1 MEDLIPVINKLQDV
15 FSAIGQQ
22 ALDLPQIVVVGS
34 QSSGKSSVL
43 ESIVGRDFLPRGS
56 GVVTRRP
63 LVLQLY
69 SISPPS
75 KSSDGGYD
83 ESSSDTGLDHQEH
96 GDTVPFYPLD
106 DEHGHVTGRS
116 GRRGERTRA
125 SKLPEKASAEEWG
138 EFLHLPGE
146 KFTDF
151 SLIREEIQRETDRVT
166 GTNKGISNESINL
179 KIYSPHVLNLTVVD
193 LPGVTR
199 VPVGDQPEDIENQIK
214 AMCLEFIS
222 NPNAV
227 ILAVSAANQDISNSD
242 GLQLARLVDPEGLRT
257 IGVLTKVDIMDQ
269 GTDAVDILQDRA
281 GLQLR
286 RGYVAIINRSQQ
298 DIMNRVTVR
307 QGLTKEQEFFSS
319 HPKYR
324 GIMHKCG
331 TKTMTTRLN
340 QILMHHIRDCLP
352 GIRSKIVHMVTEV
365 KSSLDSLGESPDDLT
380 PPKQG
385 EYLLKT
391 LSKFASNVTDIV
403 DGKGSDVGVEM
414 EELCGG
420 ARILYVFN
428 EIFARRL
435 MAVNPFDLLKDQ
447 DIQTAMSNSNGVR
460 HPLFIPESS
469 FDLLVRK
476 QISRLDTPGIQC
488 VDLVYDE
495 MIRMCLQVDA
505 TELSRFPTLR
515 DRVFE
520 CIHKLLREC
529 VKPTQTMISNLVK
542 VELAFINTSHPDF
555 IGGKKAI
562 LAQRGDA
569 GPGASGSNGQPE
581 GGGPPSQQQLQSNTP
596 SAPQLGGHDKNGKVN
611 SGEGTGVVS
620 NASNTVATV
629 KATKVE
635 QPEPPS
641 AQESAFPN
649 FFNVF
654 TRGNNAPSTPQPHQH
669 QSSMSHLSSPQRNSA
684 SRGSLDPYAYP
695 SQNSPYAQAGNQV
708 VSDLQTIRLSQ
719 VPDKMRSSDK
729 PSGVEKVEIQVI
741 KTLISSYFDI
751 VKKSFTDMV
760 PKVVMHFLVNSF
772 KDGLQNELIS
782 TLYRESLFTDLL
794 KETDDVAAK
803 RQACREMR
811 DLLMKAMEIVNEVRD
826 YTVFDK

>member
-1 MEDLIPVINKLQDV
+1 MV
-15 FSAIGQQ
+15 
-22 ALDLPQIVVVGS
+22 
-34 QSSGKSSVL
+34 
-43 ESIVGRDFLPRGS
+43 
-56 GVVTRRP
+56 
-63 LVLQLY
+63 
-69 SISPPS
+69 
-75 KSSDGGYD
+75 
-83 ESSSDTGLDHQEH
+83 
-96 GDTVPFYPLD
+96 
-106 DEHGHVTGRS
+106 
-116 GRRGERTRA
+116 
-125 SKLPEKASAEEWG
+125 
-138 EFLHLPGE
+138 
-146 KFTDF
+146 
-151 SLIREEIQRETDRVT
+151 

-179 KIYSPHVLNLTVVD
+179 KIHSPHVLNLTVVD

-199 VPVGDQPEDIENQIK
+199 VPVGDQPENIEEQIK
-214 AMCLEFIS
+214 GMCLQFIS

-269 GTDAVDILQDRA
+269 GTDAVDILLDRS

-298 DIMNRVTVR
+298 DILNRVSVR
-307 QGLTKEQEFFSS
+307 QGLAKEEQFFGS

-324 GIMHKCG
+324 SILHKCG

-365 KSSLDSLGESPDDLT
+365 KTNLDSLGDSPDDLSQA
-380 PPKQG
+380 KQG

-391 LSKFASNVTDIV
+391 LSKFASNVTDFV

-476 QISRLDTPGIQC
+476 QITRLDTPGLQC

-505 TELSRFPTLR
+505 SELSRFPTLR

-562 LAQRGDA
+562 LAQRNDNASTNAA
-569 GPGASGSNGQPE
+569 GGNGGSASSSSSDGHHPSAVHEKNSKINDHS
-581 GGGPPSQQQLQSNTP
+581 GGGGGGNT
-596 SAPQLGGHDKNGKVN
+596 
-611 SGEGTGVVS
+611 
-620 NASNTVATV
+620 ATV
-629 KATKVE
+629 TATKVE
-635 QPEPPS
+635 PEQLPS
-641 AQESAFPN
+641 STQDAHQGQNQGQMQSGLPG
-649 FFNVF
+649 FFNLF
-654 TRGNNAPSTPQPHQH
+654 SKQASATAPISQ
-669 QSSMSHLSSPQRNSA
+669 LSSPQRGTAN

-695 SQNSPYAQAGNQV
+695 SQNASNLFSSHGGSSDGQA
-708 VSDLQTIRLSQ
+708 IRLQQ
-719 VPDKMRSSDK
+719 VPDKMRSSEK

-782 TLYRESLFTDLL
+782 TLYRESLLSDLL

-811 DLLMKAMEIVNEVRD
+811 DLLLKAMEIVNEVRD

>member
-1 MEDLIPVINKLQDV
+1 M
-15 FSAIGQQ
+15 
-22 ALDLPQIVVVGS
+22 
-34 QSSGKSSVL
+34 
-43 ESIVGRDFLPRGS
+43 
-56 GVVTRRP
+56 
-63 LVLQLY
+63 
-69 SISPPS
+69 
-75 KSSDGGYD
+75 
-83 ESSSDTGLDHQEH
+83 
-96 GDTVPFYPLD
+96 
-106 DEHGHVTGRS
+106 
-116 GRRGERTRA
+116 
-125 SKLPEKASAEEWG
+125 
-138 EFLHLPGE
+138 HLPGQ

-151 SLIREEIQRETDRVT
+151 AQIREEIQRETDRVV
-166 GTNKGISNESINL
+166 GTNKGISKETINL

-214 AMCLEFIS
+214 GMCLEFIS

-298 DIMNRVTVR
+298 DILNQVTVR
-307 QGLTKEQEFFSS
+307 QGLAKEEQFFSA

-324 GIMHKCG
+324 SIMHKCG

-352 GIRSKIVHMVTEV
+352 GIRSKIVYMVTEV
-365 KSSLDSLGESPDDLT
+365 KNSLESFGESPDDLT

-414 EELCGG
+414 QELCGG

-447 DIQTAMSNSNGVR
+447 DIQTAMANSNGVR

-476 QISRLDTPGIQC
+476 QITRLDTPGVQC

-505 TELSRFPTLR
+505 SELSRFPTLR

-562 LAQRGDA
+562 LAQRSDNNGNGNGNGNANNGTGGA
-569 GPGASGSNGQPE
+569 GSTGSVE
-581 GGGPPSQQQLQSNTP
+581 GGGQQLSSSSSQQ
-596 SAPQLGGHDKNGKVN
+596 PQNGGQEAKNNKAIENGG
-611 SGEGTGVVS
+611 SGSGSGSGSGV
-620 NASNTVATV
+620 ASSVNTVT
-629 KATKVE
+629 ATKVE
-635 QPEPPS
+635 QEQTQSLADYQNNSGLPG
-641 AQESAFPN
+641 
-649 FFNVF
+649 FFNLF
-654 TRGNNAPSTPQPHQH
+654 SKQSAATAPPLSHQSPQKHTRGAGAGTGAGSSSTL
-669 QSSMSHLSSPQRNSA
+669 M
-684 SRGSLDPYAYP
+684 DPYAYP
-695 SQNSPYAQAGNQV
+695 SQGSSGSGSGAFPHSQSGSADAQA
-708 VSDLQTIRLSQ
+708 IRLRQ
-719 VPDKMRSSDK
+719 VPEKMRSSEK

-751 VKKSFTDMV
+751 VKKNFTDMV
-760 PKVVMHFLVNSF
+760 PKVIMHFLVNSF

-811 DLLMKAMEIVNEVRD
+811 DLLLKAMEIVNEVRD

>member
-1 MEDLIPVINKLQDV
+1 LNNVIY
-15 FSAIGQQ
+15 
-22 ALDLPQIVVVGS
+22 
-34 QSSGKSSVL
+34 
-43 ESIVGRDFLPRGS
+43 S
-56 GVVTRRP
+56 GVRP
-63 LVLQLY
+63 SRQQDNF
-69 SISPPS
+69 SSPP
-75 KSSDGGYD
+75 
-83 ESSSDTGLDHQEH
+83 
-96 GDTVPFYPLD
+96 
-106 DEHGHVTGRS
+106 
-116 GRRGERTRA
+116 
-125 SKLPEKASAEEWG
+125 AEEWG

-298 DIMNRVTVR
+298 DIINKVTVR
-307 QGLTKEQEFFSS
+307 QGLAKEQQFFSS

-324 GIMHKCG
+324 GILNKCG
-331 TKTMTTRLN
+331 TITMTTRLN

-365 KSSLDSLGESPDDLT
+365 KNNLESFGESPDDLT

-391 LSKFASNVTDIV
+391 LSKFAQNVTDFV

-476 QISRLDTPGIQC
+476 QITRLDTPGLQC

-562 LAQRGDA
+562 LAQRSETSGGNGS
-569 GPGASGSNGQPE
+569 GPGAGGQSDSN
-581 GGGPPSQQQLQSNTP
+581 GPPSQQVSTTPASGPQQGLQDRVAKGEASSSATP
-596 SAPQLGGHDKNGKVN
+596 
-611 SGEGTGVVS
+611 
-620 NASNTVATV
+620 VATV

-635 QPEPPS
+635 QHPDQNS
-641 AQESAFPN
+641 SQDYQNNSAFPG
-649 FFNVF
+649 FFNIF
-654 TRGNNAPSTPQPHQH
+654 SKGNNASSTNPQGHA
-669 QSSMSHLSSPQRNSA
+669 SMSQLSSPLRGSNN
-684 SRGSLDPYAYP
+684 RGSLDPFSYP
-695 SQNSPYAQAGNQV
+695 SQNSPNPFTQAGAT
-708 VSDLQTIRLSQ
+708 SDMQTIRLSQ

>member
-1 MEDLIPVINKLQDV
+1 MVNKLQDV

-22 ALDLPQIVVVGS
+22 TLDLPQIVVVGS

-69 SISPPS
+69 SVPS
-75 KSSDGGYD
+75 RVSERKD
-83 ESSSDTGLDHQEH
+83 EESIDHQQH
-96 GDTVPFYPLD
+96 GDSHPFYPL
-106 DEHGHVTGRS
+106 EEEQSHITGRS
-116 GRRGERTRA
+116 ERRGDRNHHRSRHDNHVSYAE
-125 SKLPEKASAEEWG
+125 SEESEPEEWG

-146 KFTDF
+146 KFFDF
-151 SLIREEIQRETDRVT
+151 AAIRDEIQRETDRIT
-166 GTNKGISNESINL
+166 GTNKGISKESINL

-199 VPVGDQPEDIENQIK
+199 VPIGDQPDNIEEQIK
-214 AMCLEFIS
+214 TMCLEFIS

-242 GLQLARLVDPEGLRT
+242 GLQLARSVDPEGLRT

-269 GTDAVDILQDRA
+269 GTDAVDILLDRA

-286 RGYVAIINRSQQ
+286 RGYVAVINRSQQ
-298 DIMNRVTVR
+298 DIHNNVTVR
-307 QGLTKEQEFFSS
+307 QGLAKEHQFFAS

-324 GIMHKCG
+324 AILHKCG

-365 KSSLDSLGESPDDLT
+365 KSNLEAFGESPDDLS

-391 LSKFASNVTDIV
+391 LSKFASNVTDFF
-403 DGKGSDVGVEM
+403 DGKGSDFGVEM

-428 EIFARRL
+428 EIFAKRL
-435 MAVNPFDLLKDQ
+435 MEVNPFETISDQ
-447 DIQTAMSNSNGVR
+447 DIQTAMANSNGMR

-476 QISRLDTPGIQC
+476 QIARLDTPGLQC

-495 MIRMCLQVDA
+495 MVRMCLQVDA

-529 VKPTQTMISNLVK
+529 VKPTQTMISNFVK

-562 LAQRGDA
+562 LAQRGEQSAA
-569 GPGASGSNGQPE
+569 GSSAENSSQ
-581 GGGPPSQQQLQSNTP
+581 PPSQPNQEKTHKSGHSSISTGNGNGSGSGKAPSSLSSSSSSSSSSSVAEERSEGQSSSLGFFNIFSKQSSNPTSSQLQTVPGSSST
-596 SAPQLGGHDKNGKVN
+596 
-611 SGEGTGVVS
+611 T
-620 NASNTVATV
+620 ASN
-629 KATKVE
+629 
-635 QPEPPS
+635 P
-641 AQESAFPN
+641 
-649 FFNVF
+649 
-654 TRGNNAPSTPQPHQH
+654 
-669 QSSMSHLSSPQRNSA
+669 MSSPQRHA
-684 SRGSLDPYAYP
+684 PRGSLDPYTYP
-695 SQNSPYAQAGNQV
+695 SNSHSHPHSTAPLPGLMTEAQA
-708 VSDLQTIRLSQ
+708 IRLRQ
-719 VPDKMRSSDK
+719 VPDKMRSTEK

-741 KTLISSYFDI
+741 KSLISSYFDI
-751 VKKSFTDMV
+751 VKKTFVDMV
-760 PKVVMHFLVNSF
+760 PKMIMHFLVIGF
-772 KDGLQNELIS
+772 KDSLQNELIS
-782 TLYRESLFTDLL
+782 TLYRESLFSDLL
-794 KETDDVAAK
+794 KETDDVATK
-803 RQACREMR
+803 RQDCREMR
-811 DLLMKAMEIVNEVRD
+811 DLLLKAMEIVNEVRD

>member
-1 MEDLIPVINKLQDV
+1 LFLILRLCCR
-15 FSAIGQQ
+15 G
-22 ALDLPQIVVVGS
+22 
-34 QSSGKSSVL
+34 
-43 ESIVGRDFLPRGS
+43 GR
-56 GVVTRRP
+56 
-63 LVLQLY
+63 
-69 SISPPS
+69 
-75 KSSDGGYD
+75 
-83 ESSSDTGLDHQEH
+83 SSSHHQQEDTA
-96 GDTVPFYPLD
+96 P
-106 DEHGHVTGRS
+106 
-116 GRRGERTRA
+116 
-125 SKLPEKASAEEWG
+125 AEEWG

-151 SLIREEIQRETDRVT
+151 SLIREEIQRETDRVV
-166 GTNKGISNESINL
+166 GTNKGISKESINL

-214 AMCLEFIS
+214 GMCLEFIS

-269 GTDAVDILQDRA
+269 GTDAVDILLDRA

-298 DIMNRVTVR
+298 DILNQVSVR
-307 QGLTKEQEFFSS
+307 QGLAKEEQFFSA

-324 GIMHKCG
+324 SILHKCG

-365 KSSLDSLGESPDDLT
+365 KTSLDSFGESPDDLT

-391 LSKFASNVTDIV
+391 LSKFASNVTDFV

-447 DIQTAMSNSNGVR
+447 DIQTAMANSNGVR

-476 QISRLDTPGIQC
+476 QITRLDTPGLQC

-505 TELSRFPTLR
+505 SELSRFPTLR

-562 LAQRGDA
+562 LAQRNDNTATASGNGQQGAGGSSSSSEGGASQHHSSGSGQQHHHANGQGDKSSKGSDA
-569 GPGASGSNGQPE
+569 GAGAG
-581 GGGPPSQQQLQSNTP
+581 
-596 SAPQLGGHDKNGKVN
+596 SAPTAV
-611 SGEGTGVVS
+611 
-620 NASNTVATV
+620 ASVT
-629 KATKVE
+629 ATKVE
-635 QPEPPS
+635 QSEQSNPQEYQNPAAGGTGLPGFFNLFSKQSSSAPPS
-641 AQESAFPN
+641 
-649 FFNVF
+649 
-654 TRGNNAPSTPQPHQH
+654 
-669 QSSMSHLSSPQRNSA
+669 QSSGGHPLASPQRGGLSSS
-684 SRGSLDPYAYP
+684 SRGSLDPFSYP
-695 SQNSPYAQAGNQV
+695 SQNHGSGCSHPFAQSGAPTS
-708 VSDLQTIRLSQ
+708 SDSQTIRLRQ
-719 VPDKMRSSDK
+719 VPEKMRSSEK

-782 TLYRESLFTDLL
+782 SLYRESLFTDLL

-811 DLLMKAMEIVNEVRD
+811 DLLLKAMEIVNEVRD